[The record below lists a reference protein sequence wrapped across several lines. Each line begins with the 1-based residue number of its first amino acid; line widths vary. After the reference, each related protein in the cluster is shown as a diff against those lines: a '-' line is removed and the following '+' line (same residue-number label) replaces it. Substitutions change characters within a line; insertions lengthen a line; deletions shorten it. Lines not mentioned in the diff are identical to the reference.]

1 MRLLHLGGQ
10 QSVTV
15 AKDLSF
21 LGGSANLS
29 RCQRDEKLLGRGWSI
44 FVRAQVRRC
53 RYQLLLGRG
62 GQHGFHSY
70 FSSNRQPYL
79 FTKAIIMTKTVAT
92 VLFLCF
98 GASTALAGTIRVY
111 NNDSKEH
118 TIKLKCSGSSKT
130 VKVKAST
137 TASYTFHSSSKECDI
152 VGGSVKFPTKKLI
165 DGQKWKFKNDKAVK
179 N

>member
-1 MRLLHLGGQ
+1 MESSLVLTHVSL
-10 QSVTV
+10 
-15 AKDLSF
+15 A
-21 LGGSANLS
+21 
-29 RCQRDEKLLGRGWSI
+29 RDRTEST
-44 FVRAQVRRC
+44 
-53 RYQLLLGRG
+53 
-62 GQHGFHSY
+62 S
-70 FSSNRQPYL
+70 
-79 FTKAIIMTKTVAT
+79 IMTKTAIAT
-92 VLFLCF
+92 VLFLCL

-130 VKVKAST
+130 VTVKGST

-152 VGGSVKFPTKKLI
+152 VGGSVKFPTKKLV